1 MISLRSIFFSWLALA
16 LSVSALEA
24 ASPKPGKPAKEKKFD
39 PTTTLFATNA
49 LILTF
54 QIEVAGGE
62 WAALQKDNRAYA
74 RATERGH
81 ERGQFLQST
90 ILCFE
95 PWTVGRDPHCQLLE
109 LPPF

>member
-1 MISLRSIFFSWLALA
+1 MISLRRIFFSCLALA
-16 LSVSALEA
+16 LSVSVLEA

-74 RATERGH
+74 LATVRGSV
-81 ERGQFLQST
+81 RGSVLT
-90 ILCFE
+90 IDNPVL
-95 PWTVGRDPHCQLLE
+95 
-109 LPPF
+109 

>member
-1 MISLRSIFFSWLALA
+1 MISLRRIFFSWLA

-49 LILTF
+49 RIITF

-62 WAALQKDNRAYA
+62 WAALQKDNRNFSGAMDEFCLFGRALDAGEIRALYSEGKPQPDPVAA
-74 RATERGH
+74 R
-81 ERGQFLQST
+81 
-90 ILCFE
+90 
-95 PWTVGRDPHCQLLE
+95 
-109 LPPF
+109 